1 MGGLRRGRAGD
12 RTRTRRVA
20 QDHHRDLGGPA
31 RSSWRASRAS
41 ACRPAASVRDPS
53 DRHGAG
59 GDRGLDL
66 RRERHRA
73 DAILSQVVL
82 SLQLPFTVVR
92 LVRFTTDRKLMGE
105 LVAPRWV
112 VVLAWTATAIIIGL
126 NMRLLFDVATA
137 A

>member
-1 MGGLRRGRAGD
+1 
-12 RTRTRRVA
+12 
-20 QDHHRDLGGPA
+20 
-31 RSSWRASRAS
+31 
-41 ACRPAASVRDPS
+41 
-53 DRHGAG
+53 
-59 GDRGLDL
+59 
-66 RRERHRA
+66 
-73 DAILSQVVL
+73 VVL